1 MTGREI
7 WVGLCKSAS
16 VGQQALEA
24 PARGLDP
31 TGAGYCRREQTAAA
45 GNKSWL
51 FKGRRWLRDHCRLV
65 MPETTSKTNGR
76 CHGDGDSHKD
86 AHWVSLVLLSTDPVG

>member
-1 MTGREI
+1 MPWWTCGNCVVVGWPASSKSPGR
-7 WVGLCKSAS
+7 
-16 VGQQALEA
+16 
-24 PARGLDP
+24 RLDP

-86 AHWVSLVLLSTDPVG
+86 AHWVSLVWLSTDPVG